1 MRGGCRN
8 ACDLDAQKPKSIYLP
23 PRRECEAVL
32 VLPAAWRIC
41 EAALVLPAAWRIC
54 EAALVLPAALKTTGG
69 RSRLTSRLAQDAR
82 RRSPYLSPYCLDAAT
97 DLPAASSRIRGA
109 CRLLAAL
116 L

>member
-23 PRRECEAVL
+23 PRRECEAV
-32 VLPAAWRIC
+32 
-41 EAALVLPAAWRIC
+41 LVLPAAWRIC